1 MFVYRLIRHLHP
13 YAKYFTDEML
23 ADDVYN
29 RMHAVVAERVFDHYL
44 TPEEERKLYDE
55 WHFRFHSPR
64 FEIPTPK
71 APPGTVRYDANGR
84 IVTV

>member
-1 MFVYRLIRHLHP
+1 MFVYTLIWRVPSH
-13 YAKYFTDEML
+13 YEQYFGSGVGKVLD
-23 ADDVYN
+23 
-29 RMHAVVAERVFDHYL
+29 ERVFDHYL

-55 WHFRFHSPR
+55 WHFRFKSPR